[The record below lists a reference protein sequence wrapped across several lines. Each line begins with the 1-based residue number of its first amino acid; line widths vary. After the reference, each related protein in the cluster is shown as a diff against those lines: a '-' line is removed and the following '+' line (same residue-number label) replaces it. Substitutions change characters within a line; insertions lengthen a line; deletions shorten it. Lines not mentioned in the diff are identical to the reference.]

1 MVKARWAKACF
12 TRQGRSSE
20 RAEMLAQSGLC
31 HAKVRRCWCL
41 IELRD
46 EPTGVFDQA
55 LVDSVS
61 AALDAL
67 GPTVKESIFLLL
79 QRRNSISPDQI
90 PKLVGEFVKA
100 LQDVLGPTSRV
111 VEKLIIAGLIAR
123 KQVPANIAQGRSLL
137 EVVGAVRMSQISQ
150 S

>member
-79 QRRNSISPDQI
+79 QRRNSISPDQV
-90 PKLVGEFVKA
+90 PKL
-100 LQDVLGPTSRV
+100 D
-111 VEKLIIAGLIAR
+111 R
-123 KQVPANIAQGRSLL
+123 KSTRLNS
-137 EVVGAVRMSQISQ
+137 SH
-150 S
+150 

>member
-1 MVKARWAKACF
+1 M
-12 TRQGRSSE
+12 G
-20 RAEMLAQSGLC
+20 
-31 HAKVRRCWCL
+31 
-41 IELRD
+41 D
-46 EPTGVFDQA
+46 ETKNSFDQA
-55 LVDSVS
+55 LVDSTN

-90 PKLVGEFVKA
+90 PRLVAEFVKA

-111 VEKLIIAGLIAR
+111 VEKLIITGLIAR
-123 KQVPANIAQGRSLL
+123 KQVPANVAQGRGLL
-137 EVVGAVRMSQISQ
+137 EVVGAVRLSQVSR

>member
-1 MVKARWAKACF
+1 MELADEAKSA
-12 TRQGRSSE
+12 
-20 RAEMLAQSGLC
+20 
-31 HAKVRRCWCL
+31 
-41 IELRD
+41 
-46 EPTGVFDQA
+46 FDQA
-55 LVDSVS
+55 LVDSTI

-79 QRRNSISPDQI
+79 QRRNSITPDEI

-100 LQDVLGPTSRV
+100 LQEVLGPTSRV

-123 KQVPANIAQGRSLL
+123 RQVPANMAQGRSLL
-137 EVVGAVRMSQISQ
+137 EVVGSIRLSQVSQ

>member
-1 MVKARWAKACF
+1 MGDETKNNFDDA
-12 TRQGRSSE
+12 
-20 RAEMLAQSGLC
+20 
-31 HAKVRRCWCL
+31 L
-41 IELRD
+41 I
-46 EPTGVFDQA
+46 
-55 LVDSVS
+55 DSVS

-90 PKLVGEFVKA
+90 PKLIGEFVKA

-123 KQVPANIAQGRSLL
+123 KQVPANIAQGRNLL
-137 EVVGAVRMSQISQ
+137 EVVGSVRLSQVSQ
-150 S
+150 T

>member
-1 MVKARWAKACF
+1 LGDEAKNSF
-12 TRQGRSSE
+12 D
-20 RAEMLAQSGLC
+20 RA
-31 HAKVRRCWCL
+31 L
-41 IELRD
+41 I
-46 EPTGVFDQA
+46 
-55 LVDSVS
+55 DSVS

-123 KQVPANIAQGRSLL
+123 KQVPANIAQGRNLL
-137 EVVGAVRMSQISQ
+137 EVVGSVRLSQVSQ

>member
-1 MVKARWAKACF
+1 MGDETKNNF
-12 TRQGRSSE
+12 D
-20 RAEMLAQSGLC
+20 RA
-31 HAKVRRCWCL
+31 L
-41 IELRD
+41 I
-46 EPTGVFDQA
+46 
-55 LVDSVS
+55 DSVS

-90 PKLVGEFVKA
+90 SKLVGEFVKA

-123 KQVPANIAQGRSLL
+123 KQVPANIVQGRNLL
-137 EVVGAVRMSQISQ
+137 EVVGSVRLSQVSQ
-150 S
+150 T

>member
-1 MVKARWAKACF
+1 M
-12 TRQGRSSE
+12 G
-20 RAEMLAQSGLC
+20 
-31 HAKVRRCWCL
+31 
-41 IELRD
+41 D
-46 EPTGVFDQA
+46 EPKNAFDKA
-55 LVDSVS
+55 LIDSVS

-79 QRRNSISPDQI
+79 QRRNSISPNQI

-123 KQVPANIAQGRSLL
+123 KQVPANVAQGRNLL
-137 EVVGAVRMSQISQ
+137 EVVGSVRLSQISQ

>member
-1 MVKARWAKACF
+1 M
-12 TRQGRSSE
+12 G
-20 RAEMLAQSGLC
+20 
-31 HAKVRRCWCL
+31 
-41 IELRD
+41 D
-46 EPTGVFDQA
+46 EGKNAFDKA

-123 KQVPANIAQGRSLL
+123 KQVPANIAQGRNLL
-137 EVVGAVRMSQISQ
+137 EVVGSVRLSQVSQ
-150 S
+150 A

>member
-1 MVKARWAKACF
+1 MGDEAKNA
-12 TRQGRSSE
+12 
-20 RAEMLAQSGLC
+20 
-31 HAKVRRCWCL
+31 
-41 IELRD
+41 
-46 EPTGVFDQA
+46 FDKA

-111 VEKLIIAGLIAR
+111 VEKLIVAGLIAR
-123 KQVPANIAQGRSLL
+123 KQVPANVAQGRNLL
-137 EVVGAVRMSQISQ
+137 EVVGSVRLSQVSQ

>member
-1 MVKARWAKACF
+1 MSEARVEARRGRMELGDEAKN
-12 TRQGRSSE
+12 S
-20 RAEMLAQSGLC
+20 
-31 HAKVRRCWCL
+31 
-41 IELRD
+41 
-46 EPTGVFDQA
+46 FDQA
-55 LVDSVS
+55 LVDSTI

-90 PKLVGEFVKA
+90 PKLVAEFVKA

-123 KQVPANIAQGRSLL
+123 KQVPANVAQGRRLL
-137 EVVGAVRMSQISQ
+137 EVVGAVRLSQVSR

>member
-1 MVKARWAKACF
+1 
-12 TRQGRSSE
+12 
-20 RAEMLAQSGLC
+20 LGLC
-31 HAKVRRCWCL
+31 YGAVGRCWCFIEFGDEAKTAFDEAL
-41 IELRD
+41 I
-46 EPTGVFDQA
+46 
-55 LVDSVS
+55 DSIS

-79 QRRNSISPDQI
+79 QRRNSISPNEI

-100 LQDVLGPTSRV
+100 LQDVLGPTARV

-123 KQVPANIAQGRSLL
+123 KQVPANVAQGRSLL
-137 EVVGAVRMSQISQ
+137 EVVGSVRLSQVSQ

>member
-1 MVKARWAKACF
+1 VL
-12 TRQGRSSE
+12 RS
-20 RAEMLAQSGLC
+20 
-31 HAKVRRCWCL
+31 
-41 IELRD
+41 IELGD
-46 EPTGVFDQA
+46 EAKDAFDKA

-79 QRRNSISPDQI
+79 QRRNSILPDQI

-123 KQVPANIAQGRSLL
+123 KQVPANVAQGRRLL
-137 EVVGAVRMSQISQ
+137 EVVGTVRLSQVSQ

>member
-1 MVKARWAKACF
+1 M
-12 TRQGRSSE
+12 GDE
-20 RAEMLAQSGLC
+20 AENA
-31 HAKVRRCWCL
+31 
-41 IELRD
+41 
-46 EPTGVFDQA
+46 FDRA

-79 QRRNSISPDQI
+79 QRRNSITPDQI

-123 KQVPANIAQGRSLL
+123 KQVPANIAQGRNLL
-137 EVVGAVRMSQISQ
+137 EVVGSIRLSLISQ
-150 S
+150 F

>member
-1 MVKARWAKACF
+1 MGDEAKNN
-12 TRQGRSSE
+12 
-20 RAEMLAQSGLC
+20 
-31 HAKVRRCWCL
+31 
-41 IELRD
+41 
-46 EPTGVFDQA
+46 FDRA

-61 AALDAL
+61 TALDAL

-123 KQVPANIAQGRSLL
+123 KQVPANIAQGRNLL
-137 EVVGAVRMSQISQ
+137 EVVGSVRLSQVSQ

>member
-1 MVKARWAKACF
+1 MGDEAKD
-12 TRQGRSSE
+12 G
-20 RAEMLAQSGLC
+20 
-31 HAKVRRCWCL
+31 
-41 IELRD
+41 
-46 EPTGVFDQA
+46 FDQA
-55 LVDSVS
+55 LLDSTI

-90 PKLVGEFVKA
+90 PKLVAEFVKA

-123 KQVPANIAQGRSLL
+123 KQVPANAAQGRRLL
-137 EVVGAVRMSQISQ
+137 EVVGAVRLSQVSQ

>member
-1 MVKARWAKACF
+1 MSDEAKNAF
-12 TRQGRSSE
+12 
-20 RAEMLAQSGLC
+20 
-31 HAKVRRCWCL
+31 
-41 IELRD
+41 D
-46 EPTGVFDQA
+46 EA

-79 QRRNSISPDQI
+79 QRRNSIWPNQI
-90 PKLVGEFVKA
+90 AKLVGEFVKA
-100 LQDVLGPTSRV
+100 LQDVLGPTARV

-123 KQVPANIAQGRSLL
+123 KQVRANVAQGRNLL
-137 EVVGAVRMSQISQ
+137 EVVGSIKLSQVSQ

>member
-1 MVKARWAKACF
+1 LGDEAKNSF
-12 TRQGRSSE
+12 D
-20 RAEMLAQSGLC
+20 RA
-31 HAKVRRCWCL
+31 L
-41 IELRD
+41 I
-46 EPTGVFDQA
+46 
-55 LVDSVS
+55 DSVS

-79 QRRNSISPDQI
+79 ERRNSISPDQI

-123 KQVPANIAQGRSLL
+123 KQVPANIAQGRNLL
-137 EVVGAVRMSQISQ
+137 EVVGSVRLSQVSQ
-150 S
+150 T

>member
-1 MVKARWAKACF
+1 LSDEAKIA
-12 TRQGRSSE
+12 
-20 RAEMLAQSGLC
+20 
-31 HAKVRRCWCL
+31 
-41 IELRD
+41 
-46 EPTGVFDQA
+46 FDKA

-123 KQVPANIAQGRSLL
+123 KQVPANIAQGRNLL
-137 EVVGAVRMSQISQ
+137 EVVGSVRLSQISQ

>member
-1 MVKARWAKACF
+1 VTLVR
-12 TRQGRSSE
+12 
-20 RAEMLAQSGLC
+20 LGLC
-31 HAKVRRCWCL
+31 YGAVGRCWCF
-41 IELRD
+41 IELGD
-46 EPTGVFDQA
+46 EAKTAFDEA
-55 LVDSVS
+55 LIDSVS

-79 QRRNSISPDQI
+79 QRRNSISPNEI

-100 LQDVLGPTSRV
+100 LQDVLGPTARV

-123 KQVPANIAQGRSLL
+123 KQVPANVAQGRSLL
-137 EVVGAVRMSQISQ
+137 EVVGSVRLSQVSQ

>member
-1 MVKARWAKACF
+1 LGDETKNDFDNA
-12 TRQGRSSE
+12 
-20 RAEMLAQSGLC
+20 
-31 HAKVRRCWCL
+31 L
-41 IELRD
+41 I
-46 EPTGVFDQA
+46 
-55 LVDSVS
+55 DSVS

-90 PKLVGEFVKA
+90 PKLVGEFVNA

-123 KQVPANIAQGRSLL
+123 KQVPANIAQGRNLL
-137 EVVGAVRMSQISQ
+137 EVVGSVRLSQVSQ
-150 S
+150 T

>member
-1 MVKARWAKACF
+1 MGDETKNDFDNA
-12 TRQGRSSE
+12 
-20 RAEMLAQSGLC
+20 
-31 HAKVRRCWCL
+31 L
-41 IELRD
+41 I
-46 EPTGVFDQA
+46 
-55 LVDSVS
+55 DSVS

-90 PKLVGEFVKA
+90 PKLVGEFMNA

-123 KQVPANIAQGRSLL
+123 KQVPANIAQGRNLL
-137 EVVGAVRMSQISQ
+137 EVVGSVRLSQVSQ
-150 S
+150 T

>member
-1 MVKARWAKACF
+1 MGDEAKNA
-12 TRQGRSSE
+12 
-20 RAEMLAQSGLC
+20 
-31 HAKVRRCWCL
+31 
-41 IELRD
+41 
-46 EPTGVFDQA
+46 FDKA

-100 LQDVLGPTSRV
+100 LQEVLGPTSRV
-111 VEKLIIAGLIAR
+111 VEKLIVAGLIAR

-137 EVVGAVRMSQISQ
+137 EVVGSVRLSQVSQ

>member
-1 MVKARWAKACF
+1 
-12 TRQGRSSE
+12 
-20 RAEMLAQSGLC
+20 MLVRLGLC
-31 HAKVRRCWCL
+31 YAAVGRCWCS
-41 IELRD
+41 IELGD
-46 EPTGVFDQA
+46 EAKTVFDEA

-79 QRRNSISPDQI
+79 QRRNSISPNEI

-123 KQVPANIAQGRSLL
+123 KQVPANIAQGRNLL
-137 EVVGAVRMSQISQ
+137 EVVGSVRLSQVSQ

>member
-1 MVKARWAKACF
+1 MAEEAKNA
-12 TRQGRSSE
+12 
-20 RAEMLAQSGLC
+20 
-31 HAKVRRCWCL
+31 
-41 IELRD
+41 
-46 EPTGVFDQA
+46 FDKA

-123 KQVPANIAQGRSLL
+123 KQVPANVAQGRRLL
-137 EVVGAVRMSQISQ
+137 EVVGAVRLSQVNQ

>member
-1 MVKARWAKACF
+1 MGDEAKNA
-12 TRQGRSSE
+12 
-20 RAEMLAQSGLC
+20 
-31 HAKVRRCWCL
+31 
-41 IELRD
+41 
-46 EPTGVFDQA
+46 FDRA

-79 QRRNSISPDQI
+79 QRRNSISPNQI

-100 LQDVLGPTSRV
+100 MQDVLGPTSRV

-123 KQVPANIAQGRSLL
+123 KQVPANVAQGRNLL
-137 EVVGAVRMSQISQ
+137 EVVGSIRLSQISQ

>member
-1 MVKARWAKACF
+1 LGDEAKNA
-12 TRQGRSSE
+12 
-20 RAEMLAQSGLC
+20 
-31 HAKVRRCWCL
+31 
-41 IELRD
+41 
-46 EPTGVFDQA
+46 FDRA

-123 KQVPANIAQGRSLL
+123 NQVPANAAQGRNLL
-137 EVVGAVRMSQISQ
+137 EVVGSTRLSQISQ

>member
-1 MVKARWAKACF
+1 MGDEAKSA
-12 TRQGRSSE
+12 
-20 RAEMLAQSGLC
+20 
-31 HAKVRRCWCL
+31 
-41 IELRD
+41 
-46 EPTGVFDQA
+46 FDQA
-55 LVDSVS
+55 LVDSTV

-79 QRRNSISPDQI
+79 QRRNSISPNEI
-90 PKLVGEFVKA
+90 PKLVAEFVKA

-123 KQVPANIAQGRSLL
+123 KQIPANVAQGRRLL
-137 EVVGAVRMSQISQ
+137 DVVGAVRLSQISQ

>member
-1 MVKARWAKACF
+1 LGDEAKSA
-12 TRQGRSSE
+12 
-20 RAEMLAQSGLC
+20 
-31 HAKVRRCWCL
+31 
-41 IELRD
+41 
-46 EPTGVFDQA
+46 FDQA
-55 LVDSVS
+55 LVDSTV

-79 QRRNSISPDQI
+79 QRRNSISPNEI

-100 LQDVLGPTSRV
+100 LQDILGPTSRV

-123 KQVPANIAQGRSLL
+123 KQVPASIAQGRRLL
-137 EVVGAVRMSQISQ
+137 EVVGAARLSQISQ

>member
-1 MVKARWAKACF
+1 MSEAC
-12 TRQGRSSE
+12 
-20 RAEMLAQSGLC
+20 AE
-31 HAKVRRCWCL
+31 VRRGRM
-41 IELRD
+41 ELSD
-46 EPTGVFDQA
+46 EAKKGFDQA
-55 LVDSVS
+55 LLDSTI

-90 PKLVGEFVKA
+90 PKLVAEFVKA

-123 KQVPANIAQGRSLL
+123 KQVPARVAQGRRLL
-137 EVVGAVRMSQISQ
+137 EVVGSVRLSQVSQ

>member
-1 MVKARWAKACF
+1 M
-12 TRQGRSSE
+12 G
-20 RAEMLAQSGLC
+20 
-31 HAKVRRCWCL
+31 
-41 IELRD
+41 D
-46 EPTGVFDQA
+46 EDKNDFDGA

-123 KQVPANIAQGRSLL
+123 KQVPANIAQGRNLL
-137 EVVGAVRMSQISQ
+137 EVVGSVRLSQVSQ
-150 S
+150 T

>member
-1 MVKARWAKACF
+1 MGDEAKSLF
-12 TRQGRSSE
+12 
-20 RAEMLAQSGLC
+20 
-31 HAKVRRCWCL
+31 
-41 IELRD
+41 D
-46 EPTGVFDQA
+46 EA

-79 QRRNSISPDQI
+79 QRRNSISPSQI
-90 PKLVGEFVKA
+90 PKLVPEFVKA

-123 KQVPANIAQGRSLL
+123 KQVPANVAQGRNLL
-137 EVVGAVRMSQISQ
+137 EVVGLVRLSQISQ

>member
-1 MVKARWAKACF
+1 MGDEAKSA
-12 TRQGRSSE
+12 
-20 RAEMLAQSGLC
+20 
-31 HAKVRRCWCL
+31 
-41 IELRD
+41 
-46 EPTGVFDQA
+46 FDQA
-55 LVDSVS
+55 LVDSTV

-79 QRRNSISPDQI
+79 QRRNSMSPNEI
-90 PKLVGEFVKA
+90 PKLVAEFVKA

-123 KQVPANIAQGRSLL
+123 KQIPANVAQGRRLL
-137 EVVGAVRMSQISQ
+137 DVVGAVRLSQISQ

>member
-1 MVKARWAKACF
+1 L
-12 TRQGRSSE
+12 GDE
-20 RAEMLAQSGLC
+20 AENF
-31 HAKVRRCWCL
+31 
-41 IELRD
+41 
-46 EPTGVFDQA
+46 FDQA

-79 QRRNSISPDQI
+79 QRRNSITPNEI
-90 PKLVGEFVKA
+90 PKLVAEFVKA
-100 LQDVLGPTSRV
+100 LQDVLGPTARV

-123 KQVPANIAQGRSLL
+123 KQVPPNVAQGRSLL
-137 EVVGAVRMSQISQ
+137 EVVGAVRLSQISP

>member
-1 MVKARWAKACF
+1 M
-12 TRQGRSSE
+12 G
-20 RAEMLAQSGLC
+20 
-31 HAKVRRCWCL
+31 
-41 IELRD
+41 D
-46 EPTGVFDQA
+46 ETKDNFDRA

-79 QRRNSISPDQI
+79 QSRNSISPDQI

-123 KQVPANIAQGRSLL
+123 KQVPANIAQGRNLL
-137 EVVGAVRMSQISQ
+137 EVVGSVRLSQVSPT
-150 S
+150 